1 MTKIALSILLLLT
14 LSACSE
20 NTPAAE
26 TKSYQ
31 VVHPIITDTVYER
44 EYATTIN
51 SLQNVEIR
59 NKVRGFIEEIYVDE
73 GQKVQTGQTLFTLNS
88 KELEQQIL
96 KAEASIQSAQAELK
110 GVEIEYDNTKKLFE
124 KNIVAKSAFS
134 GNWFPTMVLAH
145 ALTNMKNR
153 HFLCNSII
161 NPKL

>member
-110 GVEIEYDNTKKLFE
+110 GIEIEYDNTKKLFE
-124 KNIVAKSAFS
+124 KYSRKS
-134 GNWFPTMVLAH
+134 
-145 ALTNMKNR
+145 
-153 HFLCNSII
+153 
-161 NPKL
+161 